1 MSDDEDLDTDDD
13 FEGDDEAETT
23 ALSEKRQFAIH
34 LESRRRLEQKLE
46 EARVR
51 RQTQDYDFDLDFD

>member
-1 MSDDEDLDTDDD
+1 MSDEDLDTDDD
-13 FEGDDEAETT
+13 FEEDDDEVTEI
-23 ALSEKRQFAIH
+23 SEKRQSAID

-51 RQTQDYDFDLDFD
+51 KQTQDYDFDFD